1 MIMPKMGESIMEG
14 TILKWLKK
22 EGDHID
28 EDESILEIGTD
39 KVDTEIPSIYNGKLK
54 KILVHE
60 GDIVQVGN
68 PIATIEIKKSVP
80 NNEINQDSIKIVD
93 NIFNDALN
101 NNFSEK
107 TKKNKKIKKDSNN
120 FYSPLILNI
129 ANRENISLK
138 ESFEEHTFIFQ
149 KNNQPTLT

>member
-1 MIMPKMGESIMEG
+1 MSSIQIIMPKMGESIMEG

-60 GDIVQVGN
+60 GDIVQVGS
-68 PIATIEIKKSVP
+68 PIAIIEIKKSVS
-80 NNEINQDSIKIVD
+80 NNEINQDSMKIVD

-101 NNFSEK
+101 NNSSEK
-107 TKKNKKIKKDSNN
+107 TKKDK
-120 FYSPLILNI
+120 
-129 ANRENISLK
+129 
-138 ESFEEHTFIFQ
+138 
-149 KNNQPTLT
+149 

>member
-54 KILVHE
+54 KILVNE
-60 GDIVQVGN
+60 GDIVQIGN
-68 PIATIEIKKSVP
+68 PIAII
-80 NNEINQDSIKIVD
+80 EINQDSIKIVD
-93 NIFNDALN
+93 NIFLKVVKSWLEIFLLQDLKRNYKGELESLLKLKYYLAIGS
-101 NNFSEK
+101 SED
-107 TKKNKKIKKDSNN
+107 T
-120 FYSPLILNI
+120 
-129 ANRENISLK
+129 
-138 ESFEEHTFIFQ
+138 
-149 KNNQPTLT
+149 

>member
-54 KILVHE
+54 KILVNE

-68 PIATIEIKKSVP
+68 PIAIIEIKKSVP

-101 NNFSEK
+101 NDFSEK
-107 TKKNKKIKKDSNN
+107 IQKKIKKLKKTQTN
-120 FYSPLILNI
+120 FIL
-129 ANRENISLK
+129 L
-138 ESFEEHTFIFQ
+138 
-149 KNNQPTLT
+149 

>member
-1 MIMPKMGESIMEG
+1 MSSIQIIMPKMGESIMEG

-60 GDIVQVGN
+60 GDIVQVGS
-68 PIATIEIKKSVP
+68 PIAIIEIKKSVS
-80 NNEINQDSIKIVD
+80 NNEINQDSMKIVD
-93 NIFNDALN
+93 NIFKDI
-101 NNFSEK
+101 EV
-107 TKKNKKIKKDSNN
+107 KKEEGCNELRIEFAKYDGEIKLQT
-120 FYSPLILNI
+120 LIHI
-129 ANRENISLK
+129 
-138 ESFEEHTFIFQ
+138 
-149 KNNQPTLT
+149 

>member
-68 PIATIEIKKSVP
+68 PIAII
-80 NNEINQDSIKIVD
+80 EINQDSIKIVD

-101 NNFSEK
+101 NNFSG
-107 TKKNKKIKKDSNN
+107 
-120 FYSPLILNI
+120 
-129 ANRENISLK
+129 SLK
-138 ESFEEHTFIFQ
+138 LIY
-149 KNNQPTLT
+149 

>member
-54 KILVHE
+54 KILVNE

-68 PIATIEIKKSVP
+68 PIAIMK
-80 NNEINQDSIKIVD
+80 
-93 NIFNDALN
+93 
-101 NNFSEK
+101 
-107 TKKNKKIKKDSNN
+107 
-120 FYSPLILNI
+120 
-129 ANRENISLK
+129 
-138 ESFEEHTFIFQ
+138 
-149 KNNQPTLT
+149 